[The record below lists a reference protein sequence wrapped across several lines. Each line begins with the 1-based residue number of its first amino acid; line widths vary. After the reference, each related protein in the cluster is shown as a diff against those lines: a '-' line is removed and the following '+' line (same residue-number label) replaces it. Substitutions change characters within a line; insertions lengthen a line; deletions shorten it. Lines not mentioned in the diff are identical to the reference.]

1 MLTGF
6 AQLMHQPFDTVANED
21 VYTMALFR
29 IETPADPVTGRYAV
43 EIYFPHDAERP
54 YVTTQPRYMT
64 AAAAETD
71 ILAIIAA
78 AANTGGKAEC

>member
-1 MLTGF
+1 
-6 AQLMHQPFDTVANED
+6 V
-21 VYTMALFR
+21 ALFR
-29 IETPADPVTGRYAV
+29 IETRADKSTGRFAV

-78 AANTGGKAEC
+78 AANTSAATPSTER